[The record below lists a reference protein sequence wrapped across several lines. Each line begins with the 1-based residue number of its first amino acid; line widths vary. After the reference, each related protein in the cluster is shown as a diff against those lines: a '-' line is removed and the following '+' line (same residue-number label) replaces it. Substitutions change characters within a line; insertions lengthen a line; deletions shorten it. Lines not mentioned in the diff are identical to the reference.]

1 MAVNEHERHSIIICR
16 LKLNERNDAFIPFLL
31 YSLIDILHF
40 AIFIQLWEI
49 YTFFLQCIVMKI
61 KFKYCWSTFLPIST
75 KRTITSGFKLIAHIN
90 EDHGIHVYFVS
101 DGWWFMFLNATF
113 NNILV
118 ISWQLVLL
126 LEEIGV
132 PGENLRDVASHW
144 QTLSHNV
151 VSKRSRHKRG
161 SNSQL

>member
-75 KRTITSGFKLIAHIN
+75 KRTITSGFKLLHISMKTTAYMSILLVVVG
-90 EDHGIHVYFVS
+90 DLLFFQKYFSYIVAVS
-101 DGWWFMFLNATF
+101 FIVGGNQSTRRKPPRCRKSLTNFIT
-113 NNILV
+113 
-118 ISWQLVLL
+118 
-126 LEEIGV
+126 
-132 PGENLRDVASHW
+132 
-144 QTLSHNV
+144 
-151 VSKRSRHKRG
+151 
-161 SNSQL
+161 